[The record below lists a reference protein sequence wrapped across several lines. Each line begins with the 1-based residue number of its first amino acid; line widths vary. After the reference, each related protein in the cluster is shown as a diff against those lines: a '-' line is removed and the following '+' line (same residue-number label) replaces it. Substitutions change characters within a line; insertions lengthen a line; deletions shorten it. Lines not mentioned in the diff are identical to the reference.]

1 MGRADQ
7 RGRSGCEGICS
18 HCLLWQSTTSP
29 LRLAAARRTR
39 AFCCGLPN
47 CSTAQSVSHP
57 LAVGAAVLDG
67 LQGAAASAA
76 NALLSSPLVQPLL
89 GSSTSGATS
98 GVAQAAAAVA
108 ADAVNDTV
116 ADVVKDALLDD

>member
-7 RGRSGCEGICS
+7 RGRAGCEGICS
-18 HCLLWQSTTSP
+18 HCLLWQGTAWP

-39 AFCCGLPN
+39 AFCCGFAL
-47 CSTAQSVSHP
+47 CSTAQSISHP

-89 GSSTSGATS
+89 GGSAGATS